1 MIQNQLAI
9 EQCILVKVYEFSVSM
24 MRQVDARS
32 SSSPWVIVIFAIL
45 RFVFA
50 RYEVVIVLSID
61 QEMDLFVIIALRAEE
76 QTSNAVGLFAKVVA

>member
-9 EQCILVKVYEFSVSM
+9 EQCILVKVSEFSVSM

-32 SSSPWVIVIFAIL
+32 SSSPWVIVVLTIV

-61 QEMDLFVIIALRAEE
+61 EEVDLFVVITLC
-76 QTSNAVGLFAKVVA
+76 AKE

>member
-1 MIQNQLAI
+1 VIQNQLAI

-32 SSSPWVIVIFAIL
+32 SSSPWMIVVLSIV

-61 QEMDLFVIIALRAEE
+61 EEVDLFAVITLC
-76 QTSNAVGLFAKVVA
+76 AKE